1 MVPWRRRGTVHAL
14 KWRESR
20 EDAEPFY
27 VVEVRGAGVLV
38 TRTRR
43 RYESVDEVEPSFRAV
58 DDALDD
64 AGPGIERLLVD
75 LRKIVGRNDAEFEA
89 ALAPYR
95 RRLLSRFRATG
106 IVVRSTIGRM
116 QLERYLAAD
125 GLTATVFEDEEAA
138 MTWLDGG
145 D

>member
-1 MVPWRRRGTVHAL
+1 MHAL

-20 EDAEPFY
+20 EGAEPFY
-27 VVEVRGAGVLV
+27 IVEVRGRGVLV
-38 TRTRR
+38 TRTSR
-43 RYESVDEVEPSFRAV
+43 RYASVDDIEPSFRAV
-58 DDALDD
+58 DEALDD
-64 AGPGIERLLVD
+64 AGPGLDRLLVD

-95 RRLLSRFRATG
+95 RRLLSRFPATG

-125 GLTATVFEDEEAA
+125 GLDATVFENEAA
-138 MTWLDGG
+138 AMAWLDG
-145 D
+145 DD

>member
-1 MVPWRRRGTVHAL
+1 MHAL

-27 VVEVRGAGVLV
+27 VVEVRGTGVLV
-38 TRTRR
+38 TRTPR
-43 RYESVDEVEPSFRAV
+43 RYASVDEVEPSFHAV

-64 AGPGIERLLVD
+64 AGPGMERLLVD

-95 RRLLSRFRATG
+95 RRLLSRFPKAG
-106 IVVRSTIGRM
+106 LIVRSTIGRM

-125 GLTATVFEDEEAA
+125 GISATVFEDEDAA
-138 MTWLDGG
+138 MVWLDGL

>member
-1 MVPWRRRGTVHAL
+1 MHAL

-27 VVEVRGAGVLV
+27 IVEVRGRGVLV
-38 TRTRR
+38 TRTGR
-43 RYESVDEVEPSFRAV
+43 RYASVDEIEPSFRAV
-58 DDALDD
+58 DEALDD
-64 AGPGIERLLVD
+64 AGSGLDRLLVD
-75 LRKIVGRNDAEFEA
+75 LRKIVGRNDAEFEV

-95 RRLLSRFRATG
+95 RQLLSRFPATG

-125 GLTATVFEDEEAA
+125 GLDATVFEDEAAA
-138 MTWLDGG
+138 MAWLDG
-145 D
+145 